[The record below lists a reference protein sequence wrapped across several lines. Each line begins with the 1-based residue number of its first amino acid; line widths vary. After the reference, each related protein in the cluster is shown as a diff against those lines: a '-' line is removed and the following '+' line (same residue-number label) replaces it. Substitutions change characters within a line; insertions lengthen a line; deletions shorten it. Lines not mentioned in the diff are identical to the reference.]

1 MVQHTTHKDI
11 VLRLKRARG
20 HLDKVIDMIE
30 NNESC
35 IKVAQQMH
43 AVSNAVKNSKTAFIQ
58 DHIEHCLQAGALKE
72 AEDLQQQIDEFKE
85 ITKYL

>member
-1 MVQHTTHKDI
+1 MAQHTTHKDI

-30 NNESC
+30 NHEPC

-43 AVSNAVKNSKTAFIQ
+43 AVSNAIKNSKTVFIQ
-58 DHIEHCLQAGALKE
+58 DHIEHCLQAGMLQE
-72 AEDLQQQIDEFKE
+72 AEDLQKQVDDFKA

>member
-1 MVQHTTHKDI
+1 MAQHTTHKDI
-11 VLRLKRARG
+11 ILRLKRARG
-20 HLDKVIDMIE
+20 HLDKVIKMIE
-30 NNESC
+30 DHEPC
-35 IKVAQQMH
+35 VKVAQQMH

-72 AEDLQQQIDEFKE
+72 AEDLQLQVDEFKE